1 MQDYKLFDMI
11 KEDRPEEDRQTCAT
25 LVNALTGLVAILA
38 ALVKPYM
45 PTTTDKVHLGMRCPL
60 AYRPMCE
67 CQ

>member
-38 ALVKPYM
+38 ALVQPYM
-45 PTTTDKVHLGMRCPL
+45 PTTTDKVHL
-60 AYRPMCE
+60 
-67 CQ
+67 